1 MQTVPVLLMPGDTI
15 AGHIK
20 KVNQYQLSSIEV
32 DELLQFVAK
41 ENKEVLRPGMVIQIP
56 VKNEGTR

>member
-1 MQTVPVLLMPGDTI
+1 MPGDTI